1 MPSHSKEPA
10 SPARVDRPT
19 LGAGD
24 AAGLQGYLLT
34 LQRAAGNRATTLVVQ
49 RTPPFP
55 LFPGSSHPLLL
66 IPEGPPPGP
75 QAANAV
81 ERFETLV
88 EGGATEAQLTRAALA
103 ETAGLPG
110 GQGVRARLFNH
121 FANRIHQ
128 LFSNWMAWPL
138 RGANEAVVFQGNPA
152 GGVGGYGAII
162 DSAGS
167 VRAGTWSPES
177 VRTANG
183 MVHMETGGWRVIEPG
198 TATPTAPRTTGT
210 QGFRGASPTA
220 AAATEPARVPEAG
233 VEPAGAEGVG
243 ARVSAGRMPPGEVPT
258 GLVGPRGGLWR
269 TIRGPLI
276 LWVITLVIAHWE
288 QQRARA
294 RMREMFERDVDPE
307 ARRAMD
313 ALAERLDAANEDD
326 PFSPLYVSVS
336 IEVTYRGNLWLGTPL
351 AQSLERARFLHAQIS
366 EDLAQSYQQ
375 GSIAELPGY
384 ALSTTPGFRRTDRFT
399 TSAHTYTDF
408 TYEERLRY
416 AARHAVERGRHASEV
431 VAASWSER
439 QRTDYLDAYVSVSED
454 RPDLHASARSTWD
467 ESQARGRLEARYGT
481 ANVAAARA
489 AADRGMS
496 AREASAQT
504 HWRSAA
510 ERRAFVAAYVAV
522 TADRPSDTGLNAD
535 ARAYLEALDGAA
547 SGSALEADPRSFEIS
562 TP

>member
-10 SPARVDRPT
+10 SPARVDRPI

-55 LFPGSSHPLLL
+55 LFPGSSHPLLH
-66 IPEGPPPGP
+66 PGRP
-75 QAANAV
+75 AARAAGGQ
-81 ERFETLV
+81 RRGALRTFV
-88 EGGATEAQLTRAALA
+88 EGGATEAQPRELRSPRPRASQAVKA
-103 ETAGLPG
+103 CGHGCSITSPIGSTSCSAIGWPG
-110 GQGVRARLFNH
+110 RCGVPMKPSCF
-121 FANRIHQ
+121 
-128 LFSNWMAWPL
+128 
-138 RGANEAVVFQGNPA
+138 GNPA

-313 ALAERLDAANEDD
+313 ALVERLDAANADD
-326 PFSPLYVSVS
+326 PFSPLYLSVS
-336 IEVTYRGNLWLGTPL
+336 IEVTYRGNLWVGTPL
-351 AQSLERARFLHAQIS
+351 AQSLERAGFLRAQIS
-366 EDLAQSYQQ
+366 EDLAQSYHRDR
-375 GSIAELPGY
+375 SRSSPAS
-384 ALSTTPGFRRTDRFT
+384 LSTTPGFRRTDRFT

-496 AREASAQT
+496 AREASAHT